1 MGMRINLRFR
11 FGMRT
16 LAVVVTILCLVLGGW
31 VTYQKRWIALRR
43 AALATDG
50 IQGNPSS
57 EHDIYDLPYSPN
69 WLWMFGEPGQS
80 VIHVAADRVG
90 DDRVPELRE
99 LFPEARF
106 NIYQYQGRKRPARFP
121 PMKQ

>member
-1 MGMRINLRFR
+1 MKRRFR

-16 LAVVVTILCLVLGGW
+16 FVVFVTILCISLGGW
-31 VTYQKRWIALRR
+31 VTYQRHWIALRH
-43 AALATDG
+43 AVLATDG

-57 EHDIYDLPYSPN
+57 RHNIYVLPYSPN

-106 NIYQYQGRKRPARFP
+106 HVYQYQGNKRPVRFP